1 MHTQPV
7 RWSRLTAVCLGGL
20 GLVLAVGGGP
30 QSAAEEVAGIPQPAF
45 PERHPYLALTPAD
58 VAQARDRVARYAWAK
73 QAM

>member
-1 MHTQPV
+1 
-7 RWSRLTAVCLGGL
+7 
-20 GLVLAVGGGP
+20 VLAVGGGP